1 MGTQLS
7 NRCKTALYRV
17 TYGAPEQSVVY
28 LMDGSRDAGFT
39 RATIVLSA
47 LDGIATEDVCLYNLA
62 SFRELVDI
70 GVSDDEDLRVF
81 ETGWQGPNVIAWAE
95 HPLFLTDDPSLLG
108 KWAELY
114 ADLAQEKANQPISRA
129 RS

>member
-17 TYGAPEQSVVY
+17 TYGAPKQSVVY
-28 LMDGSRDAGFT
+28 LMDGSRDAAFT
-39 RATIVLSA
+39 RATVVLSP

-70 GVSDDEDLRVF
+70 GVSDDEDLRIF

-95 HPLFLTDDPSLLG
+95 P
-108 KWAELY
+108 
-114 ADLAQEKANQPISRA
+114 PISDRCPEPAGQMGRTLRGSCA
-129 RS
+129 REGKSSH